1 MKDLKLMNN
10 LWKLIAVE
18 VWNEGDKL
26 GDGRGV
32 RRSSGCLM
40 RRKGLCEGFSM
51 SCEDFL
57 AGYANN
63 NNCNISL
70 HLYNTGF
77 FRYIVINH
85 TSQACYSG
93 SYYQ

>member
-32 RRSSGCLM
+32 RRSPWCLM
-40 RRKGLCEGFSM
+40 RRKGFE
-51 SCEDFL
+51 
-57 AGYANN
+57 
-63 NNCNISL
+63 
-70 HLYNTGF
+70 
-77 FRYIVINH
+77 
-85 TSQACYSG
+85 
-93 SYYQ
+93 

>member
-32 RRSSGCLM
+32 RRSPACLM
-40 RRKGLCEGFSM
+40 SRTGLFEGFSM
-51 SCEDFL
+51 SCKDFL
-57 AGYANN
+57 AAYANN
-63 NNCNISL
+63 KYCNIEFL
-70 HLYNTGF
+70 GT
-77 FRYIVINH
+77 
-85 TSQACYSG
+85 C
-93 SYYQ
+93 

>member
-1 MKDLKLMNN
+1 MNN

-32 RRSSGCLM
+32 RSSSDCLM

-57 AGYANN
+57 AA
-63 NNCNISL
+63 
-70 HLYNTGF
+70 
-77 FRYIVINH
+77 
-85 TSQACYSG
+85 
-93 SYYQ
+93 